1 MSRIIRLTEQDLSH
15 IVRRVIREEKE
26 RINPYGPPPNKICD
40 YFLYQTRELGK
51 KHLVTIPDYY
61 VDNDSIYFDLYH
73 RSSKSVGDT
82 NYLGN
87 KRWLQS
93 NGLDI
98 FGAGN
103 ETESKFAAKK
113 LYYGVTG
120 LDITGAGAKAIKE
133 FVGLWEK
140 MDLNTQNQFLRDW
153 KRMYPNEGN
162 FIQGIRDDNE
172 IEMVDKILDISL
184 DKIYNYCYSY
194 KRKLEDEWVKD
205 HKGYKD

>member
-1 MSRIIRLTEQDLSH
+1 MKRIIKLTESDLSH
-15 IVRRVIREEKE
+15 IVRRVIREEEASIKKTN
-26 RINPYGPPPNKICD
+26 IPPNKICD
-40 YFLYQTRELGK
+40 YFLYQTNK
-51 KHLVTIPDYY
+51 DKHRVEMPDY
-61 VDNDSIYFDLYH
+61 VVHPDFIYFDLYY
-73 RSSKSVGDT
+73 RSSKGGGDT
-82 NYLGN
+82 NVLGK

-103 ETESKFAAKK
+103 QTESKFAAKK

-140 MDLNTQNQFLRDW
+140 MDINTQNQFLRDW

-172 IEMVDKILDISL
+172 IEMVDKILDISH
-184 DKIYNYCYSY
+184 DKIYDYCYSY
-194 KRKLEDEWVKD
+194 IRQLEDEWVKD

>member
-1 MSRIIRLTEQDLSH
+1 M
-15 IVRRVIREEKE
+15 
-26 RINPYGPPPNKICD
+26 
-40 YFLYQTRELGK
+40 
-51 KHLVTIPDYY
+51 PDYY
-61 VDNDSIYFDLYH
+61 VDYDSIYPDPMGG
-73 RSSKSVGDT
+73 GDT

-98 FGAGN
+98 FGSGN
-103 ETESKFAAKK
+103 QTESKIAAKK

-120 LDITGAGAKAIKE
+120 VDITGAGYKAIKE

-153 KRMYPNEGN
+153 KRMYPNEGP
-162 FIQGIRDDNE
+162 FME
-172 IEMVDKILDISL
+172 AIENDYETEMRDKITDISS
-184 DKIYNYCYSY
+184 DKIYDYCYSY
-194 KRKLEDEWVKD
+194 KRQKEDEWVKN

>member
-1 MSRIIRLTEQDLSH
+1 MKRIIKLTESDLSH
-15 IVRRVIREEKE
+15 IVRRVIREEEESIKKTN
-26 RINPYGPPPNKICD
+26 IPQNKLCD
-40 YFLYQTRELGK
+40 YFLYQTNK
-51 KHLVTIPDYY
+51 DKHRVEMPDY
-61 VDNDSIYFDLYH
+61 VVHPDFIYFDLYY
-73 RSSKSVGDT
+73 RSSKGGGDT
-82 NYLGN
+82 NVLGK

-103 ETESKFAAKK
+103 QTESKFAAKK

-120 LDITGAGAKAIKE
+120 LDITGAGANAIKE

-172 IEMVDKILDISL
+172 IEMVDKILDISS
-184 DKIYNYCYSY
+184 DKIYDYCSSY
-194 KRKLEDEWVKD
+194 IKKLEDEWERMYYD
-205 HKGYKD
+205 GE